1 MAVGVYDN
9 CHTCWNSGPSNPC
22 NVCIRLR
29 SCRPDAN
36 GVRFTSD
43 TSVTYRDIVVAVGE
57 IRTAAE
63 PNSDIVVAVNE
74 ARERISADGRV
85 ALARDVARKRISA
98 DGYV

>member
-1 MAVGVYDN
+1 MAVSVYDN
-9 CHTCWNSGPSNPC
+9 CHTCWNSCPSNPC

-74 ARERISADGRV
+74 ARG
-85 ALARDVARKRISA
+85 RISA